1 MIQRQTPYYFKESQ
15 YEIKRKQG
23 RAPLDVSKMELDFTF
38 LTDDEYL
45 KIYAKLKSFSWLNY
59 NQIDEDVISETFIKA
74 YRYADKYNAELSSK
88 YTWITN
94 IFKSEMNWKFR
105 KNKTKQ
111 ISLNNKIYAD
121 SELTYKDTIKSID
134 DEYIDDDFEYILR
147 LITNDERFHMLRLR
161 AIDKLSYIKISQ
173 REGIALS
180 AVKTLIFQ
188 ERKKLRLQME
198 KYNRFKN

>member
-147 LITNDERFHMLRLR
+147 LITNDKRFHMLRLR